1 MATEKQIAANRSNAL
16 SSTGPRSLAGK
27 ARSSQNAVRHGLTA
41 QHAMLPGEDPQ
52 EYAELRGAM
61 FSSLLPQGVLE
72 NQLVEQVASLVWR
85 LRRFPAFE
93 TSLFEWTAHYM
104 AQCYDAPANT
114 GTVER
119 RNDPFGDEDGARADL
134 HDPLRLGRVMDAL
147 LTSDTASKL
156 TRYETSLRRHLD
168 MTLKQLREMQQQRRE
183 REEAAEK
190 ERAKEKARSRLVDPE
205 DDPAYWAGIDRQRI
219 KRMDPP

>member
-27 ARSSQNAVRHGLTA
+27 ARSSQR
-41 QHAMLPGEDPQ
+41 
-52 EYAELRGAM
+52 
-61 FSSLLPQGVLE
+61 
-72 NQLVEQVASLVWR
+72 
-85 LRRFPAFE
+85 
-93 TSLFEWTAHYM
+93 
-104 AQCYDAPANT
+104 
-114 GTVER
+114 
-119 RNDPFGDEDGARADL
+119 
-134 HDPLRLGRVMDAL
+134 
-147 LTSDTASKL
+147 DTASKL

-168 MTLKQLREMQQQRRE
+168 MTLKQLREMRRPRRE

-205 DDPAYWAGIDRQRI
+205 GDPAYWAGIDRQRI